1 MKADQNDIEDLAVLL
16 TTAGCNYFKM
26 CIRDS
31 RCTPD
36 NPRAAAAA
44 ELETLLREVV

>member
-1 MKADQNDIEDLAVLL
+1 MPARLTESVDRPAAARTALAD
-16 TTAGCNYFKM
+16 
-26 CIRDS
+26 